1 MLTVQSLWG
10 FQQKI
15 FSQTFMSL
23 HWTPA
28 NAVKVHI
35 AVTEPRLILYSQVIA
50 FYCCSGD
57 LQCVCLFRDTKS
69 RTAEMEHNP
78 GALKVNFICFVVSL
92 IVSDLKKII
101 TLNIQIPYFRHFHSQ
116 FAQTHLNPRDAA
128 RFRSFLSAKGK
139 ISRGKEFRCLRGL
152 QTTSELW
159 KCDPFSLSPS
169 GAAWPREDRRSAC
182 FLWSY
187 SALTHAHFTWG
198 AMDFFFFL

>member
-78 GALKVNFICFVVSL
+78 GALKVKIFTASL
-92 IVSDLKKII
+92 HRLIWIPEMRPDSGVFFLQRGKSAEERSLDVCVACRRPLSCENVTHFLFHLQALHDLVKTEGQRVFCGLTQHWLMHISHEEQWI
-101 TLNIQIPYFRHFHSQ
+101 FFFS
-116 FAQTHLNPRDAA
+116 
-128 RFRSFLSAKGK
+128 FRSN
-139 ISRGKEFRCLRGL
+139 
-152 QTTSELW
+152 
-159 KCDPFSLSPS
+159 
-169 GAAWPREDRRSAC
+169 
-182 FLWSY
+182 
-187 SALTHAHFTWG
+187 
-198 AMDFFFFL
+198 